1 MGLTV
6 PRAET
11 PSLQQSANL
20 AHQLHFIKDLLSAPL
35 TALVGDSSE
44 IKNIFEQIESQLPE
58 PLQIKLWPA
67 SNLPFFRVEVNRA
80 QQRIEARRS
89 QTFLKVDIAQK
100 CKALNQKKAT
110 LDIKADVSDNMNRL
124 DLLKKELAELEEKI
138 HTTKRLI
145 QAEEA
150 SIANSKQE
158 TQKIAEQIQ
167 VEFAEISTL
176 SRQIVTGDDKDDE
189 AIIARADT
197 VRTDPRHRR
206 IPEPVDRLKRQLVLP
221 VNLKFTTVLK

>member
-6 PRAET
+6 PGAES

-20 AHQLHFIKDLLSAPL
+20 AHQLHLVKDLLSAPL
-35 TALVGDSSE
+35 TALVGDSNE
-44 IKNIFEQIESQLPE
+44 IRNIFEQIESQLPE

-67 SNLPFFRVEVNRA
+67 SNLPFFRVEVNKA

-89 QTFLKVDIAQK
+89 QASLKADISQK

-110 LDIKADVSDNMNRL
+110 LDTKADVSANMNRL
-124 DLLKKELAELEEKI
+124 DLLKKELAEFEEKVR
-138 HTTKRLI
+138 TTKELI

-158 TQKIAEQIQ
+158 IQEIAEQIQ
-167 VEFAEISTL
+167 AEFAEISTL

-189 AIIARADT
+189 AIIARADA
-197 VRTDPRHRR
+197 VRTEAIHA
-206 IPEPVDRLKRQLVLP
+206 IEEFLNQ
-221 VNLKFTTVLK
+221 

>member
-6 PRAET
+6 PGAET

-20 AHQLHFIKDLLSAPL
+20 AHQLHLVKDLLSAPL
-35 TALVGDSSE
+35 TALVSNSNE
-44 IKNIFEQIESQLPE
+44 IRNIFEQIESQLPE

-67 SNLPFFRVEVNRA
+67 SNLPFFRVEVNKA

-89 QTFLKVDIAQK
+89 QASLKADISQK

-110 LDIKADVSDNMNRL
+110 LDTKADVSANMNRL
-124 DLLKKELAELEEKI
+124 DLLKKELAEFEEKVR
-138 HTTKRLI
+138 TTKELI

-158 TQKIAEQIQ
+158 IQEIAEQIQ

-176 SRQIVTGDDKDDE
+176 SRHIVTGDDKDDE
-189 AIIARADT
+189 AIIARVDA
-197 VRTDPRHRR
+197 VRTEAIHA
-206 IPEPVDRLKRQLVLP
+206 IEEFLNQ
-221 VNLKFTTVLK
+221 